1 MNIQNIIHL
10 AVKEY
15 LLKEGY
21 YSKDIYQRK
30 EEWAAKRM
38 AKNAENENLTEEQHD
53 ALADLCRLRHEFHTS
68 LDNIATGNDNNNV
81 KRHLEEVND
90 RLDDL
95 NLGRCKAIDDVQELA
110 DMNTVVE
117 FKDDYDCPK
126 EEDFENDDDY
136 QKAYDD
142 WRDDMYTEVYNDFNN
157 INNEIETYLRNID
170 KKYGTNY
177 APSGMSRE

>member
-1 MNIQNIIHL
+1 
-10 AVKEY
+10 
-15 LLKEGY
+15 
-21 YSKDIYQRK
+21 
-30 EEWAAKRM
+30 
-38 AKNAENENLTEEQHD
+38 
-53 ALADLCRLRHEFHTS
+53 
-68 LDNIATGNDNNNV
+68 
-81 KRHLEEVND
+81 
-90 RLDDL
+90 L